1 MTAAVRSRVHAIVP
15 LALLEAI
22 RALDLPTEDGL
33 EEFHQELTLKRLGMN
48 QTVAAQI
55 ERYRRLARSGR
66 KAVEAGEVAALVRL
80 VERRPDAGLVYSEA
94 GRRAAR
100 LAARR
105 VPAPLIWLA
114 RVLPW
119 GRETVGWLLARHLAR
134 LLGLR
139 LERRRRELEAGLEG
153 AVAGALAADGTGCSF
168 FGSAAAELL
177 RVFTSFDGA
186 LLHQSCRARG
196 EAHCEW
202 RAEAPAED

>member
-33 EEFHQELTLKRLGMN
+33 EEFHHELTLKRLGMN

-80 VERRPDAGLVYSEA
+80 VERRRDAGLVYSEA

-105 VPAPLIWLA
+105 VPAPLVWLA
-114 RVLPW
+114 CKLPLA
-119 GRETVGWLLARHLAR
+119 GEAVGWLLARRLAG
-134 LLGLR
+134 LLGVKLQ
-139 LERRRRELEAGLEG
+139 RRGRELDAGLD
-153 AVAGALAADGTGCSF
+153 ASTLGALTEDGTGCSF

-177 RVFTSFDGA
+177 RLFTSFDGA
-186 LLHQSCRARG
+186 LLHRSCRARG
-196 EAHCEW
+196 EAHCQW
-202 RAEAPAED
+202 RAEAPPED

>member
-1 MTAAVRSRVHAIVP
+1 VHAIVP

-33 EEFHQELTLKRLGMN
+33 DEFHPELTLKRLGMN
-48 QTVAAQI
+48 RTVAAEI
-55 ERYRRLARSGR
+55 GRYRRLARSGR
-66 KAVEAGEVAALVRL
+66 KRVEAGEVAALVRL
-80 VERRPDAGLVYSEA
+80 IERRPDAGLVYSEA

-105 VPAPLIWLA
+105 VPAPLVWLA
-114 RVLPW
+114 HVLPW
-119 GRETVGWLLARHLAR
+119 GRETLGWLLARRRAR
-134 LLGLR
+134 LLGVR
-139 LERRRRELEAGLEG
+139 LERRGRALEAALE
-153 AVAGALAADGTGCSF
+153 APVAAALAADGTGCSL

-186 LLHQSCRARG
+186 LLHRSCRARG

-202 RAEAPAED
+202 RAEAPPED